1 MSFQARDRDP
11 RPVRRVV
18 VTGISAI
25 TPLGQDV
32 ESTWSALI
40 EGRSG
45 IGPVTLFD
53 ASEYPVRIAGEVS
66 DWDPAVRF
74 EKREAK
80 HLDRCTQFGVAAA
93 LDALDDSGFVID
105 ESNAERVG
113 VLFGSGIGGIQ
124 TLCSQV
130 LILDKRGPSRVSPYL
145 IPMMIPNIISGEV
158 AIRTKAKGP
167 NTCVVTACAASAHSI
182 GEAVETIRRGAADVM
197 IAGGA
202 EAAVGELG
210 IGGFS
215 AMKAL
220 STRNDDPERAS
231 RPFDAE
237 RDGFVAAEGGA
248 GLVLEDRDLALGR
261 GARIYGEI
269 VGYGASGDAHHITA
283 PDPEGDGAARAM
295 SEAIKDAGATP
306 GQVDYI
312 NAHGTSTPF
321 NDRIETLAI
330 KKAFGDAAGEV
341 ATSSTKSM
349 TGHMLGAAGAVEA
362 VVCLKVLETGILPPT
377 INLEFPDP
385 DCSLDYVPNERREAT
400 VELVLSNSFGFGGH
414 NACLAIARA

>member
-1 MSFQARDRDP
+1 MPFQARDRDP

-18 VTGISAI
+18 VTGVAAI
-25 TPLGQDV
+25 TPLGKDID
-32 ESTWSALI
+32 STWSALVK
-40 EGRSG
+40 GQSG
-45 IGPVTLFD
+45 IGPITLFD
-53 ASEYPVRIAGEVS
+53 AADFPVRIAGEVS

-74 EKREAK
+74 DKREAK

-93 LDALDDSGFVID
+93 LDALADSGVVID

-124 TLCSQV
+124 TLCAQV
-130 LILDKRGPSRVSPYL
+130 LILEKRGPSRLSPYL

-158 AIRTKAKGP
+158 AIRTGAKGP

-182 GEAVETIRRGAADVM
+182 GEAAETIRRGAADVM

-220 STRNDDPERAS
+220 STRNDDPEQAS

-248 GLVLEDRDLALGR
+248 GLVLEERDLAIGR

-283 PDPEGDGAARAM
+283 PDPGGAGAARAM
-295 SEAIKDAGATP
+295 SEAISDAGATP
-306 GQVDYI
+306 EQVDYI

-321 NDRIETLAI
+321 NDKIETLAI
-330 KKAFGDAAGEV
+330 KEALGASAYDV
-341 ATSSTKSM
+341 AISSTKSM

-362 VVCLKVLETGILPPT
+362 VICLKVLETGTLPPT
-377 INLEFPDP
+377 INLENPDP
-385 DCSLDYVPNERREAT
+385 ECDLDYVPNEGRQVG
-400 VELVLSNSFGFGGH
+400 VELAISNSFGFGGH

>member
-18 VTGISAI
+18 VTGVAAI
-25 TPLGQDV
+25 TPLGQDID
-32 ESTWSALI
+32 STWSALVK
-40 EGRSG
+40 GHSG
-45 IGPVTLFD
+45 IGPITLFD
-53 ASEYPVRIAGEVS
+53 DADFPVHIAGEVF
-66 DWDPAVRF
+66 DWDPAIRF

-80 HLDRCTQFGVAAA
+80 HLDRCTQFGLAAA
-93 LDALDDSGFVID
+93 LDALADSGVVID
-105 ESNAERVG
+105 EANAERVG

-130 LILDKRGPSRVSPYL
+130 LILDNRGPSRLSPYL
-145 IPMMIPNIISGEV
+145 IPMMIPNIISGEI
-158 AIRTKAKGP
+158 AIRTGAKGP

-182 GEAVETIRRGAADVM
+182 GEAAETIRRGAADVM

-210 IGGFS
+210 VGGFS

-220 STRNDDPERAS
+220 STRNDDPEHAS

-248 GLVLEDRDLALGR
+248 GLVLEERDLAIER

-283 PDPEGDGAARAM
+283 PDPTGEGAARAM
-295 SEAIKDAGATP
+295 SEAIRDAGATP

-321 NDRIETLAI
+321 NDKIETLAI
-330 KKAFGDAAGEV
+330 KKAFGAGANDV
-341 ATSSTKSM
+341 AISSTKSM

-362 VVCLKVLETGILPPT
+362 VICLKVLETGILPPT
-377 INLEFPDP
+377 INLENPDP
-385 DCSLDYVPNERREAT
+385 DCDLDYVPNEGREVS
-400 VELVLSNSFGFGGH
+400 VELAISNSFGFGGH

>member
-1 MSFQARDRDP
+1 MSFQARERDP

-18 VTGISAI
+18 VTGVSAI
-25 TPLGQDV
+25 TPLGQDID
-32 ESTWSALI
+32 STWSALI
-40 EGRSG
+40 KGESG
-45 IGPVTLFD
+45 IGPISLFD
-53 ASEYPVRIAGEVS
+53 ASDFSVRIAGEVA
-66 DWDPAVRF
+66 DWDLSGRF

-80 HLDRCTQFGVAAA
+80 HLDRCTQFGLAAA
-93 LDALDDSGFVID
+93 LDAIADSGFKID
-105 ESNAERVG
+105 ETNAGRVG

-130 LILDKRGPSRVSPYL
+130 LVLDKRGPSRISPFL

-158 AIRTKAKGP
+158 AIRTGAKGP

-202 EAAVGELG
+202 EAAVAELG

-220 STRNDDPERAS
+220 STRNDAPEHAS
-231 RPFDAE
+231 RPFDVD
-237 RDGFVAAEGGA
+237 RDGFVAAEGAA
-248 GLVLEDRDLALGR
+248 GLVLEERDMAKSR

-295 SEAIKDAGATP
+295 SEAIRDAGATVE
-306 GQVDYI
+306 QVDYI

-330 KKAFGDAAGEV
+330 KRAFGEAADKV
-341 ATSSTKSM
+341 AVSSTKSM

-362 VVCLKVLETGILPPT
+362 VICLKVLETGTLPPT
-377 INLEFPDP
+377 INLENPDP
-385 DCSLDYVPNERREAT
+385 DCDLDYVPNEARQAG
-400 VELVLSNSFGFGGH
+400 VELAISNSFGFGGH

>member
-1 MSFQARDRDP
+1 MGAL
-11 RPVRRVV
+11 VK
-18 VTGISAI
+18 
-25 TPLGQDV
+25 GQ
-32 ESTWSALI
+32 
-40 EGRSG
+40 SG
-45 IGPVTLFD
+45 IGPITLFD
-53 ASEYPVRIAGEVS
+53 AADFPVRIAGEVS

-74 EKREAK
+74 DKREAK

-93 LDALDDSGFVID
+93 LGALADSGVVID
-105 ESNAERVG
+105 ESNAERAG

-124 TLCSQV
+124 TLCAQV
-130 LILDKRGPSRVSPYL
+130 LILEKRGPSRLSPYL

-158 AIRTKAKGP
+158 AIRTGAKGP

-182 GEAVETIRRGAADVM
+182 GEAAETIRRGAADVM

-220 STRNDDPERAS
+220 STRNDDPEQAS

-248 GLVLEDRDLALGR
+248 GLVLEERDLAIGR

-283 PDPEGDGAARAM
+283 PDPEVPVRPARCRRQSVTQAPLP
-295 SEAIKDAGATP
+295 SRST
-306 GQVDYI
+306 
-312 NAHGTSTPF
+312 TSMLMGHPP
-321 NDRIETLAI
+321 R
-330 KKAFGDAAGEV
+330 
-341 ATSSTKSM
+341 SM
-349 TGHMLGAAGAVEA
+349 TR
-362 VVCLKVLETGILPPT
+362 
-377 INLEFPDP
+377 
-385 DCSLDYVPNERREAT
+385 SRR
-400 VELVLSNSFGFGGH
+400 S
-414 NACLAIARA
+414 R